1 MLSEG
6 QVRSREQQPHLRV
19 LAHPAASHLERAAL
33 RLAECALLQRLPADG
48 EAGLQPL
55 DAPQLR
61 AERLRVLAAP
71 QRPLLQHIRRAVELA
86 EPRESRR
93 LPAAQLA
100 QLRARLVPQPLRA
113 VGHSPLVLSEHHP
126 ARRSVAVQRAV
137 PRLRTDRLRV
147 EPQRLGVLA
156 SLVQRVALLSQR
168 RGCAR
173 ARTGALAAAAH
184 TATAAAAAAAAAG
197 LLHDGL
203 QQLLRYMETGQRST
217 GAGALGMGLRR
228 PAEARTRRSAPPLAA
243 WPCRAAPP
251 PWPRRAAAA
260 AAAPSRGGGAP

>member
-126 ARRSVAVQRAV
+126 ARRAVAVQRAV

-184 TATAAAAAAAAAG
+184 TATAAAAAAHTAFSGGVTSPSADDRVWDAGCAPRHGGVCRPVRGGRAATFFRHAG
-197 LLHDGL
+197 P
-203 QQLLRYMETGQRST
+203 
-217 GAGALGMGLRR
+217 
-228 PAEARTRRSAPPLAA
+228 PAEPAGV
-243 WPCRAAPP
+243 W
-251 PWPRRAAAA
+251 
-260 AAAPSRGGGAP
+260 RGR